1 MSNEASILDE
11 STDFSLV
18 LGGPLYHAFHPA
30 LAESAKPP
38 MEWLHRRVAAMVTIP
53 WLPLLILSGIAG
65 TLFRGPA
72 IPFPRDVGTQVR
84 FLIALPLLI
93 GAEVVVHKFIAIVVK
108 YFPVHD
114 LMCRFCTRS
123 ADASRLQPKFSVFD
137 GDVYGAV
144 VDAVRGDCVR

>member
-18 LGGPLYHAFHPA
+18 LGGPLYQ
-30 LAESAKPP
+30 LYLGCRIAKPP

-84 FLIALPLLI
+84 FLIALPS
-93 GAEVVVHKFIAIVVK
+93 
-108 YFPVHD
+108 
-114 LMCRFCTRS
+114 CSS
-123 ADASRLQPKFSVFD
+123 ARKLSFTNSSPLSSSIFQFMI
-137 GDVYGAV
+137 
-144 VDAVRGDCVR
+144 